1 MLQGRD
7 AYRLALSGRY
17 TCDYYCLTVS
27 AIIDAPAGQVTL
39 GASVPNGLEQK
50 GIETI
55 TDCIKKCVSAG
66 AGVPAVVPV
75 CAL

>member
-1 MLQGRD
+1 MLGFG
-7 AYRLALSGRY
+7 AYRFRSSRRY
-17 TCDYYCLTVS
+17 TCDYYCLPVA

-66 AGVPAVVPV
+66 AGIPAVVPV